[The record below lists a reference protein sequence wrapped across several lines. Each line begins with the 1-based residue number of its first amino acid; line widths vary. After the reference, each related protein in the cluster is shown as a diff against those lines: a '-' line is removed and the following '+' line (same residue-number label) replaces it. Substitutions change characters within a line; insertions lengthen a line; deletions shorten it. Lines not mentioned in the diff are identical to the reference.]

1 MIFMICS
8 HEELHHMDHMRR
20 PIGYGETKSVLRSQ
34 LYPILD
40 DKDSLYL
47 KLNLVLE
54 RTICMIYAAD
64 PMYHT

>member
-1 MIFMICS
+1 MNHMICS
-8 HEELHHMDHMRR
+8 HVEPHHMDHMRR
-20 PIGYGETKSVLRSQ
+20 PIGYVETKSVLKSQ

-54 RTICMIYAAD
+54 RTIYMIYAAD